1 MERKKLDNIVI
12 NDEAKNSFEKILES
26 RAAQKKIKIIET
38 VVIIALIIISLLCI
52 SFTKVIS
59 IIVGIVAIIVA
70 VVLIG
75 DKEDEQLEQAADAL
89 QGFIESS
96 LSDYVETPSFSD
108 GSDFVDTAMMIS
120 PSMNLSGVFIDVGN
134 LLKGKYDG
142 YEFTTLDIH
151 CYDLNLD
158 KRKSKEQKKNYYK
171 KGFVYAEGI
180 YTRTKFNKS
189 IDNTVVI
196 APKAYDSEICK
207 DNLKEIQMDNPEF
220 AEMFTVWSDNQVAA
234 FSIVDAVFM
243 ESLLAIDYNK
253 RPSIIIIEDDQV
265 VIGMPFRQK
274 HKNSPV
280 LPEEADKL
288 EEKSFVDLLS
298 KSNNVT
304 DAKLYLESEMSTLKL
319 LYETLNIDNR
329 IYL

>member
-12 NDEAKNSFEKILES
+12 NDEAKNSFEKMLES
-26 RAAQKKIKIIET
+26 RAGQKKIKIIET

-52 SFTKVIS
+52 SFTKGIS

-75 DKEDEQLEQAADAL
+75 EKEDKQLEKAADAL

-120 PSMNLSGVFIDVGN
+120 PSMNLSGTFIDVGN

-189 IDNTVVI
+189 INNTVVI

-304 DAKLYLESEMSTLKL
+304 DAKFYLESEMSTLKL

>member
-12 NDEAKNSFEKILES
+12 NDEAKNSFAKMLES
-26 RAAQKKIKIIET
+26 RAIQKKIKIIET

-52 SFTKVIS
+52 SFTKGIS

-70 VVLIG
+70 IVVIG
-75 DKEDEQLEQAADAL
+75 EKEDKQLEEAADAL

-108 GSDFVDTAMMIS
+108 GSDFLDTAMMLS
-120 PSMNLSGVFIDVGN
+120 PSMNLSGTFIDVGN

-171 KGFVYAEGI
+171 KGLVYAEGI

-196 APKAYDSEICK
+196 APLHYDMQICK
-207 DNLKEIQMDNPEF
+207 DDLKEIKLDNPEF
-220 AEMFTVWSDNQVAA
+220 EKRFTVYSDDQVAA

-243 ESLLAIDYNK
+243 ESLLALDFNK
-253 RPSIIIIEDDQV
+253 QPSIIIIEDDQV
-265 VIGMPFRQK
+265 IIGMPFRQK

-298 KSNNVT
+298 KSNNEA

-319 LYETLNIDNR
+319 LYDTLNIGNR